1 MLVGWLGSRSGLH
14 LQMHHAFV
22 AANLTA
28 VFVETFFT
36 VFVAAVPERKHV
48 QLKYLTQCLS

>member
-36 VFVAAVPERKHV
+36 VFVGAVPERKHV